1 MATDVIKLLAQV
13 FKDDT
18 NRLIHDAIY
27 RLYTNART
35 IDVDTKNN
43 WVVKDDDGKEVSINW
58 TNVET
63 KVKEIEAE
71 NEAAEKVRDEKKA
84 SAITKLKTLG
94 LDDDEI
100 NAIYNIEDTE
110 PPVVGNGNI
119 NSSYVWNAAK
129 DDHTIQSDIEY
140 LVVGHSKNVIS
151 TPETALRNGIV
162 LKNWTKS
169 LTSLGGTPSTIVM
182 TVLAKDK
189 AGNISS
195 YNVR

>member
-1 MATDVIKLLAQV
+1 MDEV
-13 FKDDT
+13 
-18 NRLIHDAIY
+18 RIY
-27 RLYTNART
+27 TRA
-35 IDVDTKNN
+35 
-43 WVVKDDDGKEVSINW
+43 
-58 TNVET
+58 
-63 KVKEIEAE
+63 
-71 NEAAEKVRDEKKA
+71 
-84 SAITKLKTLG
+84 

-119 NSSYVWNAAK
+119 KSSYVWNAAK
-129 DDHTIQSDIEY
+129 DDHTSQSDIEY

-169 LTSLGGTPSTIVM
+169 LTSLGGTPSTTVI